1 MSSTPTD
8 SDLMEAASVSQTGLT
23 SDTVMMQIVSLGA
36 LCIAALFVVAVLRGR
51 QAPQRRMVWV
61 VGLLMAGI
69 PAALLT
75 LVAIAAAFS
84 DGGSWLIIGVTGLW
98 LLVGLAITRPWWA
111 GWGFIG
117 SALALP
123 MLLWCCV
130 PKGPAV
136 KHGGD
141 SSSVPELQERC

>member
-23 SDTVMMQIVSLGA
+23 SDTVMMLIVSLGA
-36 LCIAALFVVAVLRGR
+36 LCIAALLVVAVLRGR

-61 VGLLMAGI
+61 IGLLMAGI

-98 LLVGLAITRPWWA
+98 LLVGLAITRP
-111 GWGFIG
+111 
-117 SALALP
+117 
-123 MLLWCCV
+123 
-130 PKGPAV
+130 
-136 KHGGD
+136 
-141 SSSVPELQERC
+141 